1 MGTEILQKIDNNIM
15 TSHKL
20 EFLGKP
26 PKYNIPIIKFLVQ
39 RNNKYYLIEMLNH
52 YVINYPNQPKIEP
65 SAYPIDILVYNLDN
79 DESIIM
85 PMQKFI
91 DIFSLSNKVA
101 NNIDTEKIALGSDD
115 LNNEFNTMLNTFSE
129 IISDKN
135 SIDIKKYNDIYYPK
149 VLKFLNDDE
158 KKYYHLFLIDE
169 KTNNL
174 KEITPEVIISNLL
187 DINIDDLKNNSK
199 RLDCNATYYY
209 NPNRG
214 GRSMILSDD
223 GTYLSAGS
231 SISFETLLEEF
242 QNGKRNGNLKNVYRV
257 DCPCGHLMFSD
268 PTNLPKDMKSY
279 DVMCPKC
286 HSFFKFGN
294 PNYEE
299 PKVEDYNKL
308 NITCHECNNVIS
320 IDVSKLPTDLKTF
333 DIMCPKCNSFIK
345 YGNPNYQEIKNT
357 KPNDSVKT
365 TKEKNIEEKI
375 THSIKLKDESLIYF
389 DVPRN
394 MQSLEITP
402 TGSYKL
408 ANSIVIMNEMCSN
421 EKIFKKRAS
430 DWLKMSAKK
439 NNQKILDELERTYT
453 IDGTSIEVL
462 EKVALTG
469 NNNRYYKFIYFDE
482 KMITFAYNNKN
493 LSNQLDEI
501 IASIRDFKNHLKV
514 ERNPFEKP
522 NSDFKYSSSPNNN
535 QIDTISAVNG
545 FVKVSILSFLAL
557 AVSLLIIILGVYYQI
572 K

>member
-15 TSHKL
+15 ASHKL

-39 RNNKYYLIEMLNH
+39 RNSKYYLVEMLNH
-52 YVINYPNQPKIEP
+52 YIINYPNQPKIEP
-65 SAYPIDILVYNLDN
+65 SPYPIDILVYNLDN

-91 DIFSLSNKVA
+91 DTFSLNNRVA
-101 NNIDTEKIALGSDD
+101 NNIDTEKTTLSSDE
-115 LNNEFNTMLNTFSE
+115 LNNEYNALLNTFSE
-129 IISDKN
+129 IISNKN
-135 SIDIKKYNDIYYPK
+135 TIDVKKYSDIYYPK
-149 VLKFLNDDE
+149 VLKFLNDEE
-158 KKYYHLFLIDE
+158 KKYYHLFSIEE
-169 KTNNL
+169 KVNNL
-174 KEITPEVIISNLL
+174 KESTPESIISNLL
-187 DINIDDLKNNSK
+187 DINIDDLKNNFK

-223 GTYLSAGS
+223 ETYLAAGS
-231 SISFETLLEEF
+231 SISFEKLLEEF

-279 DVMCPKC
+279 DVMCPEC

-294 PNYEE
+294 PNY
-299 PKVEDYNKL
+299 
-308 NITCHECNNVIS
+308 HESV
-320 IDVSKLPTDLKTF
+320 
-333 DIMCPKCNSFIK
+333 NS
-345 YGNPNYQEIKNT
+345 
-357 KPNDSVKT
+357 KPNDSEKS
-365 TKEKNIEEKI
+365 KEEKSDDEKI
-375 THSIKLKDESLIYF
+375 TYSIKLKDDSLIYF
-389 DVPRN
+389 DVPKN

-402 TGSYKL
+402 NGSYKL
-408 ANSIVIMNEMCSN
+408 ANSIVIMNEICAN

-430 DWLKMSAKK
+430 DWLKMSAQK
-439 NNQKILDELERTYT
+439 NNQKVLEELERIYT

-469 NNNRYYKFIYFDE
+469 NNNRYYKFIYFNE

-522 NSDFKYSSSPNNN
+522 NSDFKYSSTINNN
-535 QIDTISAVNG
+535 QTTSNSAVNG
-545 FVKVSILSFLAL
+545 FVKISVLSLLSL
-557 AVSLLIIILGVYYQI
+557 AVSLLIVILGVYFQI